1 MTITRIELADFHGRV
16 AALKCRQ
23 RKKQWLQNLQ
33 SKVELFSTENDSLS
47 AQVHSLREEI
57 VGLKT
62 LLLQHKDCPVS
73 QNQNIGGY
81 FQQQQ
86 QDFNPHANPYGIGI
100 PNGHQG
106 MPGQRR

>member
-1 MTITRIELADFHGRV
+1 MLIGPRV

-33 SKVELFSTENDSLS
+33 QKVEIFTTENDSLT
-47 AQVHSLREEI
+47 AQVHALREEI

-62 LLLQHKDCPVS
+62 LLIQHKDCPVS
-73 QNQNIGGY
+73 QSQGNPLGHY

-86 QDFNPHANPYGIGI
+86 EFNPHANPYGMAL
-100 PNGHQG
+100 PNGHQA